1 MFAVEFGGAV
11 LHLVAA
17 HAAGAGAEEPIGIVA
32 GGLGIESVVAGAVC
46 AEVAVGLVVEA
57 VVVAVFLHLEHHGA
71 VGAGSLAILNGG
83 GGLVDGGAGCIIV
96 LRSQDSLGILI
107 VDDHLVA
114 HGGETAGGLVGAAH
128 RDELQGI
135 EVITGFFIGIS
146 GELLEA
152 LGAVDKPL
160 HIIGGAV
167 GINEVEAAVGLGFF
181 HLPGVIDL
189 VQGQTI
195 AVCVHGQLLAV
206 GSGDGVDAVSGT
218 SK

>member
-1 MFAVEFGGAV
+1 M
-11 LHLVAA
+11 
-17 HAAGAGAEEPIGIVA
+17 
-32 GGLGIESVVAGAVC
+32 
-46 AEVAVGLVVEA
+46 
-57 VVVAVFLHLEHHGA
+57 
-71 VGAGSLAILNGG
+71 
-83 GGLVDGGAGCIIV
+83 
-96 LRSQDSLGILI
+96 
-107 VDDHLVA
+107 VA

-218 SK
+218 NRPNQVGRGIIHLAIDDGDILTGPVIGAGGIGGHGLAAAGVIDDILAISH